1 MVEICKLFD
10 MSKQAY
16 YKYDDTLLQ
25 EKLIREKIALE
36 YVMRIREADPGIG
49 CKKLFQM
56 YQKEFYSEK
65 TLGREHFEHLLG
77 SYGLML
83 RRSKRK
89 APMTTDS
96 RHGLPT
102 YPNKVWSVIPLRA
115 NHIWVSDITYIKIWD
130 DTTLGLYHFCYL
142 AIITDAYSKMVVGY
156 AVGETLDT
164 IYPLEA
170 LRNAL
175 QTLPEDFDYTSL
187 IHHSDRGVQYASYQ
201 YVQELKKRGIM
212 ISMTENGNPKHNAIA
227 ERINNTIKN
236 EFFSHLQFTSLQQV
250 KDEVAK
256 AILFYNMQRPHL
268 SLNGM
273 TPMEATTQTGEI
285 PKLWYSYREKAI
297 KNLEISE
304 KSSTFACEL

>member
-1 MVEICKLFD
+1 MTDICKLFGY
-10 MSKQAY
+10 SKQAY
-16 YKYDDTLLQ
+16 YKYDDSLLQ
-25 EKLIREKIALE
+25 EMLIREKVALE
-36 YVMRIREADPGIG
+36 YVLRIRKDDPGIG

-56 YQKEFYSEK
+56 YKKEFFGES
-65 TLGREHFEHLLG
+65 TLGREHFEHLLS

-83 RRSKRK
+83 RVSKNK
-89 APMTTDS
+89 PMTTDS

-102 YPNKVWSVIPLRA
+102 YPNKVWSIIPMRA
-115 NHIWVSDITYIKIWD
+115 NQIWVSDITYIKIWD
-130 DTTLGLYHFCYL
+130 DQQLGLYHFCYL

-170 LRNAL
+170 LHMALRN
-175 QTLPEDFDYTSL
+175 LPPDFDYSGL

-201 YVQELKKRGIM
+201 YIRVLKSRGIV

-236 EFFSHLQFTSLQQV
+236 EFFSRLQFTSLQQV

-256 AILFYNMQRPHL
+256 AVLFYNMLRPHL

-273 TPMEATTQTGEI
+273 TPMEAASQIGEI
-285 PKLWYSYREKAI
+285 PKMWYSYRENAI
-297 KNLEISE
+297 KNLDISE
-304 KSSTFACEL
+304 KSCTFAVEL

>member
-1 MVEICKLFD
+1 MTEICKLFD
-10 MSKQAY
+10 VSKQAY

-25 EKLIREKIALE
+25 EKLIRDKIALE
-36 YVMRIREADPGIG
+36 YVMRIRKEDPGIG

-56 YQKEFYSEK
+56 YRKEFYSEK
-65 TLGREHFEHLLG
+65 TLGREHFEHLLS

-83 RRSKRK
+83 RLSKKNVPR
-89 APMTTDS
+89 TTDS

-102 YPNKVWSVIPLRA
+102 YPNKVWSLIPLRA

-130 DTTLGLYHFCYL
+130 DIALGLYHFCYL
-142 AIITDAYSKMVVGY
+142 AIITDAYSKMVVGH

-170 LRNAL
+170 LRSAL
-175 QTLPEDFDYTSL
+175 RSLPKDFDYTSL
-187 IHHSDRGVQYASYQ
+187 IHHSDRGVQYASCQ
-201 YVQELKKRGIM
+201 YVRELKKRGIT

-236 EFFSHLQFTSLQQV
+236 EFFSQLQFTSLEQV

-256 AILFYNMQRPHL
+256 AVLFYNMYRPHL

-273 TPMEATTQTGEI
+273 TPMEATSKTGEI
-285 PKLWYSYREKAI
+285 SKLWRSYREEAI

-304 KSSTFACEL
+304 QSSTFARKL